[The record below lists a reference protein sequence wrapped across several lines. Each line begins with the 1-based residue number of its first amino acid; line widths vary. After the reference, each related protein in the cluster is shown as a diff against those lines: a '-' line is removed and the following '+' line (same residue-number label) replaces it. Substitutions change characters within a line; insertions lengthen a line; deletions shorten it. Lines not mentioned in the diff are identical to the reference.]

1 MRRSFLFWICF
12 IALYI
17 KNANC
22 KDGNDGDYNGWTYTD
37 CLTIIDQDE
46 RQICITFV
54 LWQSI
59 QYPTGLNL
67 ILSGQLPPW
76 FDSNVVGRITPVGDV
91 GIPIEV
97 LEYFYGGGN
106 SPALFNLPNNPDFVI
121 YDTASYYVT
130 SSGLLWILTLI
141 NYTYLEYLNIF
152 KCLMYS
158 LYSFYLK

>member
-1 MRRSFLFWICF
+1 M
-12 IALYI
+12 
-17 KNANC
+17 
-22 KDGNDGDYNGWTYTD
+22 
-37 CLTIIDQDE
+37 
-46 RQICITFV
+46 
-54 LWQSI
+54 
-59 QYPTGLNL
+59 
-67 ILSGQLPPW
+67 
-76 FDSNVVGRITPVGDV
+76 FDSNVIGRITLIGYL

-97 LEYFYGGGN
+97 LEYFYGGGS